1 MSIKFSIVSTI
12 SLCFILITFPLLSAE
27 VPTVE
32 EQMNALKGMC
42 KASSDT
48 RNARHQNKPL
58 YERLGGYEKIVAL
71 TTEILRLHHQ
81 NDAIKSMFA
90 NIDNKLLTNRIADFL
105 ASGTGGNEKYTG
117 RSLPDSHVNLNIT
130 DAHFLTAGADIMQ
143 SMKNLQYGQDEADE
157 VLCIL
162 VSLKDQVVLK

>member
-1 MSIKFSIVSTI
+1 MNIKFTLISTV
-12 SLCFILITFPLLSAE
+12 SLCFVLMTLPLLATDTS
-27 VPTVE
+27 TVD
-32 EQMNALKGMC
+32 EQMNSLKGMC
-42 KASSDT
+42 KDSAET
-48 RNARHQNKPL
+48 RKARHQNKSL
-58 YERLGGYEKIVAL
+58 YERLGGYEQIKAL

-90 NIDNKLLTNRIADFL
+90 DIDNELLTKRIADFL
-105 ASGTGGNEKYTG
+105 ASGTGGYEKYTG

-130 DAHFLTAGADIMQ
+130 DAHFLTAGADIMK
-143 SMKNLQYGQDEADE
+143 SMKNLQYGQDESDE